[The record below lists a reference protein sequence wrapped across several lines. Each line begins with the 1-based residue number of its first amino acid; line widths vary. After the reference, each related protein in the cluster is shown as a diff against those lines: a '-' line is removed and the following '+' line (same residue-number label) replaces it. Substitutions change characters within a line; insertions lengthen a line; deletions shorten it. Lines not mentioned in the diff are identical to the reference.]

1 MDVPTSTDGGCVFNR
16 LPESNAQRQR
26 RVGGAIVSTVV
37 HLVFIVLAVRATGLK
52 AEVAPDVT
60 PLSPIYVEPPPP
72 QPATPPV
79 HQSTTAPTSAG
90 PSVPVPPT
98 PVVPVIDVIEP
109 GIPEPG
115 IAIDPTAWERRGQ
128 VAAVASAGH
137 PGSGGSPNVS
147 SGSPLPENLVDKP
160 ILAIPGTATPRYPSM
175 LQSAGVEGDVRA
187 QFVVDTLGR
196 VEQGSIRILDTSH
209 DLFAS
214 AVRDALSR
222 ARFKAA
228 EAGGRRVRQLAEQV
242 FTFRITR

>member
-16 LPESNAQRQR
+16 LPESQPQRQR

-37 HLVFIVLAVRATGLK
+37 HLVFIALAVRATGLE
-52 AEVAPDVT
+52 AEVAPHVT
-60 PLSPIYVEPPPP
+60 PVKLIYVEPPSP
-72 QPATPPV
+72 QPATPQV
-79 HQSTTAPTSAG
+79 HQPTTPPTSAG
-90 PSVPVPPT
+90 PAVPVPPT
-98 PVVPVIDVIEP
+98 PVLPIIDVIEP

-115 IAIDPTAWERRGQ
+115 IAIDPTAWERRGH
-128 VAAVASAGH
+128 VAAVASAGN
-137 PGSGGSPNVS
+137 PGTGRSPNASDGVMT
-147 SGSPLPENLVDKP
+147 EDVVDKP

-228 EAGGRRVRQLAEQV
+228 EAGGRRVRQLAEQA